1 MTIQWFPGH
10 MVAAQ
15 KKAAET
21 MEFTD
26 VVIEVLDARAP
37 AASQNPMIKDLG
49 AARQR
54 ANLKI
59 LNKSDLADPKITD
72 QWIQYFNKLPKTK
85 AIAISCKKVS
95 DPKKILSACIDLV
108 PHRGTTLKP
117 LRMMIMGVPN
127 VGKSTLMNAILNKRI
142 AKVGD
147 EPAITK
153 QQQRHQI
160 NDYMILVD
168 TPGMMWPKIINE
180 KDGYLLAANNAIGKN
195 AYQEEDVAI
204 ELGEILLKQ
213 YPELLRARFE
223 VDSFI
228 NDPIELLE
236 FIAKKKK
243 STQSIFGRPI
253 DTYTIRDS
261 QDDNVTLRIYY
272 EGIEARARVS
282 NGDNLDQLFE
292 LIFRDKTPAERAT
305 IKQKYA
311 TQGDVSEAK
320 ELIQAKAKDMLRH
333 YIESILP
340 GGFKAQVVTSSRRAA
355 IRYQEAFAL
364 ALKDLLQQIESQKSI
379 LQSLDE
385 EAITQLSDELQFLA
399 KTAKHH

>member
-1 MTIQWFPGH
+1 MSIQWFPGH

-37 AASQNPMIKDLG
+37 AASQNPMIQQLG

-85 AIAISCKKVS
+85 AIAISCKKANE
-95 DPKKILSACIDLV
+95 PKKILTLCKTLA

-160 NDYMILVD
+160 NDHMILVD
-168 TPGMMWPKIINE
+168 TPGMMWPKINDE
-180 KDGYLLAANNAIGKN
+180 HDGYLLAANNAIGKN
-195 AYQEEDVAI
+195 AYHEEDVAI
-204 ELGEILLKQ
+204 ELGEILLNQ
-213 YPELLRARFE
+213 YPNLLKSRFAIDDL
-223 VDSFI
+223 VTDSI
-228 NDPIELLE
+228 KLLE
-236 FIAKKKK
+236 FIARKK
-243 STQSIFGRPI
+243 SFPLRNHLPDLDKASTVLLNEYRQGYLGPI
-253 DTYTIRDS
+253 S
-261 QDDNVTLRIYY
+261 L
-272 EGIEARARVS
+272 
-282 NGDNLDQLFE
+282 
-292 LIFRDKTPAERAT
+292 
-305 IKQKYA
+305 
-311 TQGDVSEAK
+311 
-320 ELIQAKAKDMLRH
+320 
-333 YIESILP
+333 ESP
-340 GGFKAQVVTSSRRAA
+340 ESR
-355 IRYQEAFAL
+355 
-364 ALKDLLQQIESQKSI
+364 KK
-379 LQSLDE
+379 
-385 EAITQLSDELQFLA
+385 LA
-399 KTAKHH
+399 K